1 VAAQEDD
8 MHVRVLDRGPG
19 VPPEEINRIFG
30 SFYRSERTA
39 RKAEGKGLG
48 LTVCRRLVE
57 AMGGTVWA
65 RPREGGGLEVGFS
78 LPLAKETEPEAVAAG
93 QAEG

>member
-1 VAAQEDD
+1 
-8 MHVRVLDRGPG
+8 

-39 RKAEGKGLG
+39 RQATGKGLG

-65 RPREGGGLEVGFS
+65 RPRDGGGLAVGFT
-78 LPLAKETEPEAVAAG
+78 LPLAREEEEEAIAA